1 MFTKISIALATLVV
15 IASGAIA
22 AERPQHG
29 VASSPQITLPSTT
42 PEGNRAGW
50 FMDR

>member
-1 MFTKISIALATLVV
+1 MFTRTAIALAALVV

-22 AERPQHG
+22 AEKPQLG
-29 VASSPQITLPSTT
+29 AANSPQVTQPSTT